1 MDYLVVPVQ
10 FNRVGKKY
18 YFSAEGKTIRAGDQV
33 IVETIRGIE
42 IGTASEDPK
51 VVKDSEIVSPLKP
64 IIRIASE
71 TDKRMQT
78 ENEAMAPGVLAKT
91 QDLVKK
97 HQLDMKLLTAE
108 YTLDRQKLMIYFTAE
123 GRVDFRDLVKD
134 LANEFH
140 VRIELRQVGARDG
153 AKVLGGIGPCGLIT
167 CCSQFLGEFEPV
179 SIKMAKNQNLSLNPS
194 NISGLCGKLLCCIHY
209 EDENYREFRKQM
221 PKINS
226 LVSTPDGSGRVTQ
239 VNFFNLTCK
248 VEFADG
254 KSEFYHVSKLDFR
267 EKAIDEDIDVETED
281 VKDLEG

>member
-33 IVETIRGIE
+33 VVETIRGIE

-51 VVKDSEIVSPLKP
+51 LIKDNEVVSPLKP
-64 IIRIASE
+64 IIRVA
-71 TDKRMQT
+71 TDQDKAMQA
-78 ENEAMAPGVLAKT
+78 ENEAMEPGVLKRT
-91 QDLVKK
+91 QELVKK

-108 YTLDRQKLMIYFTAE
+108 YTLDRQKLLIYFTAE
-123 GRVDFRDLVKD
+123 GRVDFRELVKD

-140 VRIELRQVGARDG
+140 IRIELRQVGARDG

-194 NISGLCGKLLCCIHY
+194 SISGLCGKLLCCIHY

-221 PKINS
+221 PKVNS
-226 LVSTPDGSGRVTQ
+226 IVVTPDGSGRVTQ
-239 VNFFNLTCK
+239 VNFFNLTAK
-248 VEFADG
+248 VEFPDN
-254 KSEFYHVSKLDFR
+254 KTDFYHVSKLEFR
-267 EKAIDEDIDVETED
+267 EKAIDEDIEADTED
-281 VKDLEG
+281 IKALEG